1 MLSGAAITGRYDIM
15 SRLVAMKDLGPRVGS
30 ALMLAPPVIYA
41 TWSGG
46 MAFAIL
52 VGLIAGISYFEWTA
66 ITGTRRPHWL
76 WWANLAGLLSAL
88 LFITTGRSF
97 GALLCV
103 AVPALISLLA
113 RSDEN
118 RRGWLAY
125 GMLYV
130 ALPAFALLVLRG
142 EGDDGR
148 FGMLFVVV
156 IVWTTDIAAYFG
168 GRAIG
173 GPKLWSRISPKKTW
187 SGSLV
192 GFTMAIAAAVLLVA
206 GFERGSLLAAALV
219 AALLSIATQLGDL
232 FESFVKR
239 RFGVNDS
246 GRIIPG
252 HGGVLDRVD
261 GLYGALLVAL
271 GLAVVGIGSE
281 LGFTINWPVTSQ

>member
-1 MLSGAAITGRYDIM
+1 
-15 SRLVAMKDLGPRVGS
+15 MKDLGPRVGS

-46 MAFAIL
+46 MAFAVL

-66 ITGTRRPHWL
+66 ITGTRRPQWL
-76 WWANLAGLLSAL
+76 WWANLAGLLFAL
-88 LFITTGRSF
+88 LLLTNGQSF
-97 GALLCV
+97 AALLCV

-113 RSDEN
+113 RPDDKQ
-118 RRGWLAY
+118 RGWLAY

-130 ALPAFALLVLRG
+130 ALPAFAMLVLRG
-142 EGDDGR
+142 DGEDGR
-148 FGMLFVVV
+148 FGVLFVVV
-156 IVWTTDIAAYFG
+156 TVWTTDIAAYFG

-192 GFTMAIAAAVLLVA
+192 GFAVAIAAAVTLVA
-206 GFERGSLLAAALV
+206 AFGRGPLIAAALV
-219 AALLSIATQLGDL
+219 AALLSVATQLGDL

-239 RFGVNDS
+239 RFGVDDS

-261 GLYGALLVAL
+261 GLYGALLAAL
-271 GLAVVGIGSE
+271 GLALIGVGGE
-281 LGFTINWPVTSQ
+281 LGFSLNWPAGSP

>member
-1 MLSGAAITGRYDIM
+1 
-15 SRLVAMKDLGPRVGS
+15 MKDLGPRVGS
-30 ALMLAPPVIYA
+30 ALLLAPPVVYA

-52 VGLIAGISYFEWTA
+52 VGLIAGISYLEWTA
-66 ITGTRRPHWL
+66 ITGTRRPLWL

-88 LFITTGRSF
+88 LLVTTGNSV

-103 AVPALISLLA
+103 AVPALVSLLA
-113 RSDEN
+113 RSNEN

-142 EGDDGR
+142 DGVDGR
-148 FGMLFVVV
+148 FGVLFVVV
-156 IVWTTDIAAYFG
+156 VVWTTDIAAYFG
-168 GRAIG
+168 GRTIG
-173 GPKLWSRISPKKTW
+173 GPKLWTRISPKKTW

-192 GFTMAIAAAVLLVA
+192 GFAVAVAAAVILVA
-206 GFERGSLLAAALV
+206 MFDRGSLISGAV
-219 AALLSIATQLGDL
+219 IAALLSIATQVGDL

-239 RFGVNDS
+239 RFGVDDS

-271 GLAVVGIGSE
+271 GLAIAGIGSE
-281 LGFTINWPVTSQ
+281 LGFSLSLPAASQ